1 MPGSCLWLR
10 SSEPTQ
16 SVDCRL
22 YSYLYSWYIRFFKF
36 PEKKS
41 LPKMSFIP
49 EILSNTQHFGSP
61 NGRWLSKANG
71 VGYKKKS
78 RLSRGLGPAH
88 WSRTIL
94 ISVQESRRQVLRWFL
109 GINNFG
115 ISLCTTRKLLVLYT
129 FDGSNFDSES
139 EKTKTFRIA
148 RLLSQKLSG

>member
-1 MPGSCLWLR
+1 MA
-10 SSEPTQ
+10 
-16 SVDCRL
+16 
-22 YSYLYSWYIRFFKF
+22 IRA
-36 PEKKS
+36 PDGA
-41 LPKMSFIP
+41 L
-49 EILSNTQHFGSP
+49 
-61 NGRWLSKANG
+61 
-71 VGYKKKS
+71 KKS

-94 ISVQESRRQVLRWFL
+94 TSVQESRRQVLRWFL